1 MRSKHR
7 TAPATTRSS
16 EASIEDEVAH
26 LRDLDLKGLRAR
38 WQSIFQRPPP
48 PHLPRHLLFAVLAF
62 RIQADR
68 LGDLDHET
76 RKVINRTN
84 AKESGLTMVDRLK
97 SLDRKRTDLMPGTLL
112 IREWDRKSHRVMV
125 LAEGFSWNGQSYD
138 SLTKVAFAITGTRW
152 NGPRFFGLR
161 DKQAPATSGIRR

>member
-1 MRSKHR
+1 MRDKHR
-7 TAPATTRSS
+7 TAPATTRFSV
-16 EASIEDEVAH
+16 ASIEDEVAH

-38 WQSIFQRPPP
+38 WQSVLRRSPP

-76 RKVINRTN
+76 RKILDRTHAN
-84 AKESGLTMVDRLK
+84 ESGLAMADRLK

-112 IREWDRKSHRVMV
+112 VREWDRQSHRVMV
-125 LAEGFSWNGQSYD
+125 LADGFAWNGQSYD
-138 SLTKVAFAITGTRW
+138 SLSKVAFAITGTRW

-161 DKQAPATSGIRR
+161 DKHAPPTSKARR

>member
-7 TAPATTRSS
+7 TARATTRSS
-16 EASIEDEVAH
+16 KVVEDEVAH

-38 WQSIFQRPPP
+38 WQSIFKRQPP
-48 PHLPRHLLFAVLAF
+48 PHVPRHLLFAVLAF

-76 RKVINRTN
+76 RNVLDRTD
-84 AKESGLTMVDRLK
+84 AGKSGCMVDRLK
-97 SLDRKRTDLMPGTLL
+97 SLDRKRTELTPGTMLV
-112 IREWDRKSHRVMV
+112 REWDRQSHRVMV
-125 LAEGFSWNGQSYD
+125 LADGFAWNGQTYE
-138 SLTKVAFAITGTRW
+138 SLSRIAFAITGTRW

-161 DKQAPATSGIRR
+161 DKQAPRSEAER